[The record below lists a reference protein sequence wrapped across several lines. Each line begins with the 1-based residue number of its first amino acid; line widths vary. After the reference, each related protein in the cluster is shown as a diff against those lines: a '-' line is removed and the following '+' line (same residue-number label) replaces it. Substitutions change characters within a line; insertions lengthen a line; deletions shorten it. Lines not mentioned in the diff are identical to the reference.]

1 MDQEVAE
8 LVEFNHAIAV
18 FVELFKE
25 GIDVSPIY
33 TDLQLDKHC
42 HQLIWSQYS
51 VLVSIKLPKDV
62 SKD

>member
-18 FVELFKE
+18 FVELFNQ

-33 TDLQLDKHC
+33 TDLKLDKHC
-42 HQLIWSQYS
+42 HQFICCQYS
-51 VLVSIKLPKDV
+51 VFVGIKFPKDV
-62 SKD
+62 FED